1 MAQAPIVSGEGSTHL
16 RFRIND
22 SLADSLDELAAK
34 RQESRSALIREAVQL
49 LVEQQEVVEAS

>member
-16 RFRIND
+16 RFRINE
-22 SLADSLDELAAK
+22 SLAESLDELAAK

-49 LVEQQEVVEAS
+49 LVEQEVAAS